1 MNKLLIGA
9 RWGLIGVMILSFLWM
24 VVSGYSWWRLNQLN
38 AYIAQPSDFESTP
51 DDPLAVFAHAG
62 DLLDQEEPD
71 LALEQYTIVLGQAET
86 PLKTE
91 AFFNRGNINL
101 REAMTM
107 TDSDA
112 RQIPLVELA
121 KQDYRSA
128 LLLDPEHWGARY
140 NLEITLAM
148 VSEDPAVLGD
158 TSHNYISSE
167 ISIESKAFKI
177 DLP

>member
-1 MNKLLIGA
+1 MNKLLIGV
-9 RWGLIGVMILSFLWM
+9 RWGVMAVILLSLLALLFNIYSLWQM
-24 VVSGYSWWRLNQLN
+24 KRLNAFIAEPSAYEQTPNTPRALFARAGQLV
-38 AYIAQPSDFESTP
+38 ID
-51 DDPLAVFAHAG
+51 
-62 DLLDQEEPD
+62 EEPD
-71 LALEQYTIVLGQAET
+71 LALEQYTIVLGQTNA

-101 REAMTM
+101 REALEM
-107 TDSDA
+107 TDADA

-148 VSEDPAVLGD
+148 VSEDPEAP
-158 TSHNYISSE
+158 SNYERDFISSE
-167 ISIESKAFKI
+167 LSIESKAFKI

>member
-1 MNKLLIGA
+1 MNKLMIGL
-9 RWGLIGVMILSFLWM
+9 RWSVMAVMLLSLLAVVFSAYSLWQLN
-24 VVSGYSWWRLNQLN
+24 RLNAFIAEPGAYEHTPNNPRAIFARAGQLV
-38 AYIAQPSDFESTP
+38 I
-51 DDPLAVFAHAG
+51 
-62 DLLDQEEPD
+62 EEETD
-71 LALEQYTIVLGQAET
+71 LALEQYTIVLGQSDGS
-86 PLKTE
+86 LQTE

-101 REAMTM
+101 REALEMTG
-107 TDSDA
+107 SDG

-121 KQDYRSA
+121 KQDYRRA

-148 VSEDPAVLGD
+148 VSEDPEDPA
-158 TSHNYISSE
+158 NYERDFFSSE

>member
-9 RWGLIGVMILSFLWM
+9 RWGVMAVIIFSLLALLFSAYSLWQLN
-24 VVSGYSWWRLNQLN
+24 RLNAFIVEPSAYEQTPNVPRALFARAGQLV
-38 AYIAQPSDFESTP
+38 ID
-51 DDPLAVFAHAG
+51 
-62 DLLDQEEPD
+62 EEPD
-71 LALEQYTIVLGQAET
+71 LALEQYTIVLGRSDGS
-86 PLKTE
+86 LKTE

-101 REAMTM
+101 REALEM
-107 TDSDA
+107 TDADA

-121 KQDYRSA
+121 KQDYRNA
-128 LLLDPEHWGARY
+128 LRISPEHWGARY

-148 VSEDPAVLGD
+148 VSEDPEAPG
-158 TSHNYISSE
+158 NFERNFISSQ